1 MPVGL
6 VEILESGQYYPMYSL
21 LLSLLEPVSI
31 IRLSKTCRRLR
42 RLHCEVWSGID
53 RLLCRFVEKP
63 LALRGVMRDHRAVIS
78 GSFALQFFERVIW
91 KESDLDLFV
100 QKPSEAKALKEH
112 LVRTEGYRRRREAS
126 DDATQYDFGAVSPIL
141 DNCRHCEA
149 SC

>member
-1 MPVGL
+1 
-6 VEILESGQYYPMYSL
+6 
-21 LLSLLEPVSI
+21 
-31 IRLSKTCRRLR
+31 
-42 RLHCEVWSGID
+42 
-53 RLLCRFVEKP
+53 
-63 LALRGVMRDHRAVIS
+63 MRDHRVVIS
-78 GSFALQFFERVIW
+78 GSFALQFFERVSW

-141 DNCRHCEA
+141 DNSRHCEA